1 MPGKLRILGIG
12 GQRAP
17 LTGRSEHQVAGVT
30 VGSGPGLRIEGLTRR
45 FGRVAALESVSLRV
59 LPGEL
64 VAVVG
69 ENGAGKSTLIRCIAG
84 ELPPDEGTITI
95 DGAPYPPRVAVGR
108 TRRGRGRTAGRPPGR
123 IPGRTPRVAVVWQ
136 DLGLCGDLDVV
147 ANIFLGQEL
156 GRGLLAESRM
166 SEAAGAALAR
176 IGARLPDLRTEVA
189 GLSRGQQQE
198 VALARAMLGE
208 PDLLVL
214 DEPTASLSV
223 SRRVEVATSLRRS
236 RRDGRA
242 ILLVTHD
249 LDEAFALA
257 DRIVVLR
264 RGRVVA
270 VVAPSEVHP
279 DDVGALMSGV
289 ETESVARQ
297 QLDRLRSLVAQLSA
311 ADPTVSLPLVVS
323 ATALALG
330 QDLLCIH
337 LLSGQQGEPV
347 LTRGAAVGLPL
358 ELLTA
363 LGTLHL
369 DDRGATIGEA
379 ARRGELVMC
388 EDIEQ
393 EPGWQRYRDAITAAG
408 IRGAWAAPILGSR
421 GVLGTITGF
430 SRTVGRLTG
439 DQIELLSLYTGHAAA
454 AIERERLFDEAT
466 RRNRVLE
473 SLRGMLEPLAGPE
486 RVDGGLAVALL
497 ALCRGLGAGATG
509 LRVVP
514 EGEAPRWSVVAL
526 DGGETDS
533 LQFLAAQGL
542 RPGQRWV
549 PGPGLAGVRL
559 ALQDGQAVLVA
570 RFADPEQ
577 PDADAQQLLED
588 AARSLALAI
597 EREHLEQAQQ
607 EAEAARR
614 SQALQRDLLQRLSH
628 ELRTP
633 LTAIHGYASTLQQ
646 PDLVWDEASTD
657 RFLTAIAKESGRMER
672 LVSDLLDSSAIETG
686 LLQLRADWTDLALVL
701 EAAWACVRHRDR
713 IELVIADDLEPVWAD
728 HDRLEQV
735 FVNLMDNAVRHG
747 GEHVR
752 VRARHR
758 DAATVTVT
766 VTDDGPGV
774 PAELADRVFD
784 ARVHSDGGGGAG
796 LGLAIARGISE
807 AHGGSCELRP
817 GPGTVFEVVLPVEPA
832 GGTSSPS
839 PVPTDDPGGEP
850 TAVALATPTTTA
862 GSEAAHG

>member
-1 MPGKLRILGIG
+1 MT
-12 GQRAP
+12 A
-17 LTGRSEHQVAGVT
+17 EA
-30 VGSGPGLRIEGLTRR
+30 GPGLEIEGLTRR

-69 ENGAGKSTLIRCIAG
+69 ENGAGKSTLVRCIAG
-84 ELPPDEGTITI
+84 ELTPDEGSITI
-95 DGAPYPPRVAVGR
+95 DGVPYPPRAAVGR
-108 TRRGRGRTAGRPPGR
+108 PRWGRAGMPA
-123 IPGRTPRVAVVWQ
+123 RTPRAAVVWQ

-147 ANIFLGQEL
+147 ANVFLGQEL

-176 IGARLPDLRTEVA
+176 IGAQLPEMRTEVA

-198 VALARAMLGE
+198 VALARAMLGT

-264 RGRVVA
+264 RGKVVG

-337 LLSGQQGEPV
+337 LLSDHDGEPV
-347 LTRGAAVGLPL
+347 LTRGAAVGLPVA
-358 ELLTA
+358 LLTA
-363 LGTLHL
+363 LETLHL
-369 DDRGATIGEA
+369 GDRGATIGEA

-393 EPGWQRYRDAITAAG
+393 EPGWQRYRDAIAAAS
-408 IRGAWAAPILGSR
+408 IRGVWATPILGSR

-454 AIERERLFDEAT
+454 AIERERLLDEAT

-486 RVDGGLAVALL
+486 RVDGGLALALL

-509 LRVVP
+509 LWVVA
-514 EGEAPRWSVVAL
+514 EGQAPLWSAVAL
-526 DGGETDS
+526 DGEETDT
-533 LQFLAAQGL
+533 LRVLAEQSMLPAHSGTL
-542 RPGQRWV
+542 GSGV
-549 PGPGLAGVRL
+549 AGVRL
-559 ALQDGQAVLVA
+559 ALQDGRAVLVA
-570 RFADPEQ
+570 RFDDAGQ
-577 PDADAQQLLED
+577 PDPDARQLLED

-597 EREHLEQAQQ
+597 ERQHLERAHQ

-646 PDLVWDEASTD
+646 PDLVWDEASTH
-657 RFLTAIAKESGRMER
+657 RFLAAIAKESGRMER

-686 LLQLRADWTDLALVL
+686 LLQLRTDWTDLGLVL
-701 EAAWACVRHRDR
+701 EAARACVRQRDR
-713 IELVIADDLEPVWAD
+713 IELRIDADLEPIWAD

-752 VRARHR
+752 VHARRR
-758 DAATVTVT
+758 DATTVTIS

-774 PAELADRVFD
+774 PAELADRLFD
-784 ARVHSDGGGGAG
+784 ARVHTDGSGGAG
-796 LGLAIARGISE
+796 LGLAIARGITA
-807 AHGGSCELRP
+807 AHGGTCELRS
-817 GPGTVFEVVLPVEPA
+817 GHGTVFEVVLPVEPA
-832 GGTSSPS
+832 SGASLPAQ
-839 PVPTDDPGGEP
+839 VPADALDTRDGAPP
-850 TAVALATPTTTA
+850 AVAVRSRTATSGP
-862 GSEAAHG
+862 EAAHG

>member
-1 MPGKLRILGIG
+1 M
-12 GQRAP
+12 
-17 LTGRSEHQVAGVT
+17 T

-45 FGRVAALESVSLRV
+45 FGRVAALEAVSLRV

-84 ELPPDEGTITI
+84 ELTPDQGSITV
-95 DGAPYPPRVAVGR
+95 DGAPYPARATVR
-108 TRRGRGRTAGRPPGR
+108 RSRRGRGDPPTG
-123 IPGRTPRVAVVWQ
+123 TPRVAVVWQ

-156 GRGLLAESRM
+156 GRGVLAEARM
-166 SEAAGAALAR
+166 AEAAGTALER
-176 IGARLPDLRTEVA
+176 IGAHLPDLRTEVA

-198 VALARAMLGE
+198 VALARAMLGD

-223 SRRVEVATSLRRS
+223 PRRVEVATSLRRS
-236 RRDGRA
+236 RREGRA

-264 RGRVVA
+264 RGKVVA
-270 VVAPSEVHP
+270 IVAPSEVHP
-279 DDVGALMSGV
+279 DDVAALMSGV

-323 ATALALG
+323 AAALALG
-330 QDLLCIH
+330 QDLLCMH
-337 LLSGQQGEPV
+337 LLSGPDGSPV
-347 LTRGAAVGLPL
+347 LTRGAAVGLPPD
-358 ELLTA
+358 LLTA
-363 LGTLHL
+363 LETLHL
-369 DDRGATIGEA
+369 DGRGATIGEA
-379 ARRGELVMC
+379 ARRGQLVVC

-393 EPGWQRYRDAITAAG
+393 EPGWQRYRDAIAAAG
-408 IRGAWAAPILGSR
+408 VRGVWAAPILGSR
-421 GVLGTITGF
+421 GVLGTIAGF

-486 RVDGGLAVALL
+486 RVDGGLAVALM

-509 LRVVP
+509 LRIDP
-514 EGEAPRWSVVAL
+514 DGGAPRWSVVAL
-526 DGGETDS
+526 DGEETDT
-533 LQFLAAQGL
+533 LRVLAAQGAL
-542 RPGQRWV
+542 PGQRWA
-549 PGPGLAGVRL
+549 PGPGLAGVHL

-570 RFADPEQ
+570 RFDDPEQ
-577 PDADAQQLLED
+577 PDADARQLLAD

-597 EREHLEQAQQ
+597 EREHLERAQQ

-646 PDLVWDEASTD
+646 PDLVWDEASTH
-657 RFLTAIAKESGRMER
+657 RFLAAIAKESGRMER

-686 LLQLRADWTDLALVL
+686 LLQLRPDWTDLALVL
-701 EAAWACVRHRDR
+701 EAAWSCVQHRDR
-713 IELVIADDLEPVWAD
+713 IELLIGDGLEPIWAD

-752 VRARHR
+752 VRARLR
-758 DAATVTVT
+758 DPASVTVT
-766 VTDDGPGV
+766 VTDDGPGIA
-774 PAELADRVFD
+774 AELADRVFD
-784 ARVHSDGGGGAG
+784 ARVHSESGGGAG
-796 LGLAIARGISE
+796 LGLAIARGITE
-807 AHGGSCELRP
+807 AHGGTCELRP
-817 GPGTVFEVVLPVEPA
+817 GPGTVFEVVLPIEP
-832 GGTSSPS
+832 GGGSGARS
-839 PVPTDDPGGEP
+839 PVPTVTAPDLSATPAAAGRATTP
-850 TAVALATPTTTA
+850 TAGP
-862 GSEAAHG
+862 EAVHG

>member
-1 MPGKLRILGIG
+1 
-12 GQRAP
+12 
-17 LTGRSEHQVAGVT
+17 VAGVT
-30 VGSGPGLRIEGLTRR
+30 AGTGPGLEITGLTRR
-45 FGRVAALESVSLRV
+45 FGRVAALQSVSLRV

-84 ELPPDEGTITI
+84 ELTPDEGTITV
-95 DGAPYPPRVAVGR
+95 DGAPYPPRIA
-108 TRRGRGRTAGRPPGR
+108 AGRPRLGR
-123 IPGRTPRVAVVWQ
+123 QRTPTRTPRVAVVWQ
-136 DLGLCGDLDVV
+136 DLGLCGDLDAV
-147 ANIFLGQEL
+147 ANIYLGREL

-166 SEAAGAALAR
+166 SEEAGAALAR

-198 VALARAMLGE
+198 VALARTMLGE

-264 RGRVVA
+264 RGKVVA

-323 ATALALG
+323 ATALALD

-337 LLSGQQGEPV
+337 LLSDQDGEPV
-347 LTRGAAVGLPL
+347 LARGAAVGLPP

-363 LGTLHL
+363 LETLHL
-369 DDRGATIGEA
+369 GDRGTTIGEA
-379 ARRGELVMC
+379 ARHGELVMC

-393 EPGWQRYRDAITAAG
+393 EPGWQGYREAIAAAN
-408 IRGAWAAPILGSR
+408 IRGVWAAPILGSR

-486 RVDGGLAVALL
+486 RVDGGLAVSLL

-509 LRVVP
+509 LWVVP
-514 EGEAPRWSVVAL
+514 EGQAARWSVVTL
-526 DGGETDS
+526 DGEETET
-533 LQFLAAQGL
+533 L
-542 RPGQRWV
+542 RAVAERNELSAHSGTL
-549 PGPGLAGVRL
+549 GPGLAGVRL

-570 RFADPEQ
+570 RFDDASQ
-577 PDADAQQLLED
+577 PDDDARQLLED

-597 EREHLEQAQQ
+597 EREQLERAQQ

-646 PDLVWDEASTD
+646 PDLVWDEASTH
-657 RFLTAIAKESGRMER
+657 RFLAAIAKESGRMER

-686 LLQLRADWTDLALVL
+686 LLQLRADWTDLGLVL
-701 EAAWACVRHRDR
+701 EAARACVRERDR
-713 IELVIADDLEPVWAD
+713 IALEISADLEPIWAD

-747 GEHVR
+747 GEHVT
-752 VRARHR
+752 VQARRR
-758 DAATVTVT
+758 DAGTVAIT

-774 PAELADRVFD
+774 PVQLTDRLFD
-784 ARVHSDGGGGAG
+784 ARVHTAGSGGAG
-796 LGLAIARGISE
+796 LGLAIARGIAE
-807 AHGGSCELRP
+807 AHGGTCELRP
-817 GPGTVFEVVLPVEPA
+817 GPGTMFEVVLPVEPVGGMDPPLQVPAEAAAQDGSTPGDTAEA
-832 GGTSSPS
+832 G
-839 PVPTDDPGGEP
+839 
-850 TAVALATPTTTA
+850 TAMTGP
-862 GSEAAHG
+862 EAAHG